1 MLALYRK
8 YRPSTFEDV
17 IAQEHVTNTLIN
29 QIKTGRVTH
38 AYLFTGS
45 RGTGKT
51 TCARIFARAIN
62 CLSPVNGSPCGECE
76 VCKALKTNSIDIV
89 ELDAAS
95 NNGVDQIR
103 DIVENVQYPPVN
115 GKYKVYIIDEVHMLS
130 PNAFNAL
137 LKTLEEPPAQSVFIL
152 ATTEVHK
159 VLATVLSRC
168 MRFDFRLVSTTRL
181 SEYLKTVYEKEG
193 VKATDEAISL
203 IASVAEGSVRD
214 MLSIADRC
222 MNFSSN
228 LTYQSVLG
236 VIGSSGREGSR
247 ELFNAIACQDIS
259 RILSVVDTLCLQGK
273 SVSLI
278 AKDLC
283 SYARDLLLLKT
294 SAEATV
300 LGSKEEV
307 ERMTDEANGYSVEL
321 LVSVISLFS
330 AVDAELRYSV
340 SPRVALECTALKAS
354 KLISLD
360 ISALEERIARIE
372 RKLESGDFAISAPA
386 PSQAVEKRASVV
398 ATNKPMDAR
407 SVWGRI
413 MTHFRTHE
421 SPRAFNLL
429 ANVSDVEI
437 AGDKLV
443 IRAEGTD
450 FLQLSDDAMV
460 SALSSAL
467 TADGSPLTP
476 VVEKVASGVDMDDE
490 ISKIKK
496 MIGQAKLNVKNK
508 N

>member
-8 YRPSTFEDV
+8 YRPSVFEDV

-62 CLSPVNGSPCGECE
+62 CLSPENGSPCGKCE
-76 VCKALKTNSIDIV
+76 VCKSLSSSNIDIV

-103 DIVENVQYPPVN
+103 DIVENVQYPPIA

-137 LKTLEEPPAQSVFIL
+137 LKTLEEPPSHSVFIL
-152 ATTEVHK
+152 ATTEAHK
-159 VLATVLSRC
+159 VLPTVLSRC
-168 MRFDFRLVSTTRL
+168 MRFDFRLVSTARL
-181 SEYLKTVYEKEG
+181 GEYLKSVYEKEG
-193 VKATDEAISL
+193 VKATDEAIAL
-203 IASVAEGSVRD
+203 IASAAEGSVRD

-222 MNFSSN
+222 MNFSTN
-228 LTYQSVLG
+228 LTYDAVLSI
-236 VIGSSGREGSR
+236 IGASGREGSR
-247 ELFNAIACQDIS
+247 ELFTAIARQEIS
-259 RILSVVDTLCLQGK
+259 RTLSVVDGLCAQGK

-294 SAEATV
+294 SAGATV
-300 LGSKEEV
+300 LGSKEEI
-307 ERMTDEANGYSVEL
+307 EKMKSEAESYSVDML
-321 LVSVISLFS
+321 ATVISLFS

-340 SPRVALECTALKAS
+340 SPRIALECTALKAA
-354 KLISLD
+354 KLVTAD
-360 ISALEERIARIE
+360 ISAIEERLARLE
-372 RKLESGDFAISAPA
+372 RKIESGEFAISSAPTAPA
-386 PSQAVEKRASVV
+386 PTAQSFTASYD
-398 ATNKPMDAR
+398 KPMDAR
-407 SVWGRI
+407 SVWGRV
-413 MTHFRTHE
+413 TTYFRLNE

-429 ANVSDVEI
+429 AGVAGVEVTNGQLI
-437 AGDKLV
+437 ISADGS
-443 IRAEGTD
+443 D
-450 FLQLSDDAMV
+450 FLQLSDESMMA
-460 SALSSAL
+460 ALRAAL
-467 TADGSPLTP
+467 AADGCPLTP
-476 VVEKVASGVDMDDE
+476 VIEKIAEGVDMDDE

-496 MIGQAKLNVKNK
+496 MIGQAKLNIKK
-508 N
+508 